1 MEMFCNAFGY
11 PREGEDTEDLEDT
24 KEKEGDLR
32 TTVSCDR
39 LQFHPHAA
47 EEKSL
52 SASLSKILKHD
63 QLTKEMRKGRAFA
76 EFEEMPIEF
85 PPSFK
90 YDKRSPTFDSK
101 KGRCPAW
108 TDRILFA
115 GPNPANQ
122 QNGDSLKPLSYQCY
136 DVRSSDHRPVGGKFH
151 FTLERQQQ

>member
-1 MEMFCNAFGY
+1 MEMFCNTFGY
-11 PREGEDTEDLEDT
+11 PHERNDTDDLEDS
-24 KEKEGDLR
+24 KGNEGDLS
-32 TTVSCDR
+32 TTFSSDR
-39 LQFHPHAA
+39 LEFHPNAA
-47 EEKSL
+47 NEKLL
-52 SASLSKILKHD
+52 SESLSKILKHD
-63 QLTKEMRKGRAFA
+63 QLNKEIRKGRAFA

-122 QNGDSLKPLSYQCY
+122 NGDSLKPLSYYCY
-136 DVRSSDHRPVGGKFH
+136 DVRSSDHRPVGGIFR
-151 FTLERQQQ
+151 FASERQEQ